1 MWSGVYP
8 VMTNSTPVVV
18 CDAGPLIHLDELG
31 CLNLL
36 NDFSQVLIPEQV
48 WQEVERLRPK
58 ALNQPS
64 FVAQR
69 IAVDLSEEAAFQALV
84 QTLALNLGEQAALS
98 LMRAYPEAIFLT
110 DDASARLAAVTL
122 GYRVHGSIG
131 ILLRAIRRQQL
142 TRDEVLKILQ
152 NLPVQSTLYIK
163 ASLLQEIITKLKNT
177 S

>member
-1 MWSGVYP
+1 
-8 VMTNSTPVVV
+8 MTDSMPVVV

-84 QTLALNLGEQAALS
+84 QTLALDLGEQAALS

-131 ILLRAIRRQQL
+131 ILLRGFENFAEF
-142 TRDEVLKILQ
+142 TRPI
-152 NLPVQSTLYIK
+152 Y
-163 ASLLQEIITKLKNT
+163 ASYQGQPAARNNNQTQKYLVI
-177 S
+177 